1 MFIEFKDVSFK
12 YYGSDE
18 YVFNQ
23 LSFAIEK
30 GSMLAILGHNG
41 SGKSTIAKLMMGL
54 LETTSGDIYIE
65 GEKLTEDNVDVL
77 RKKMGIIFQN
87 PDNQFVGVTV
97 RDDIAFGL
105 ENHKIPRKEMIEKID
120 KYAKLVNMQDFLD
133 ENPENLSGGQKQRV
147 AIAGAL
153 AMDTDLIIFDESTS
167 MLDPKGTKEIHQMIE
182 TLRKTY
188 HKTIISITHN
198 LEEALIA
205 DRVIVLNEG
214 KIVLDGT
221 PKEVLKEQTILEASG
236 LKLIDGISLLNRIQD
251 SKLHINKKEEYS
263 KKASYK
269 QLDQVSL
276 NINEKDEFVM
286 IVGHTGSGKSTLVQH
301 MNGLLLATSGR
312 VEVFNIN
319 VIRSKKIKLKPVRE
333 HVGLVFQFPEYQIFE
348 STVLED
354 IMFGPKNFGKSK
366 EEAKQLAIQAAHRI
380 GINDEILERSPFTLS
395 GGQMRR
401 VAIAGAMAINP
412 DILILDEPTV
422 GLDPKGKDEL
432 MNLLVH
438 MHNETHKTI
447 IMISHDMDIVASYAK
462 RILVMDQGKLIYDGD
477 KEGLFADEEFLRQH
491 NLDLPVISTIA
502 KGLKAKGFI
511 QYDQLPL
518 TKDELYDIIV
528 GGKTNE

>member
-1 MFIEFKDVSFK
+1 
-12 YYGSDE
+12 
-18 YVFNQ
+18 
-23 LSFAIEK
+23 
-30 GSMLAILGHNG
+30 
-41 SGKSTIAKLMMGL
+41 MG
-54 LETTSGDIYIE
+54 INFQ
-65 GEKLTEDNVDVL
+65 NVDF
-77 RKKMGIIFQN
+77 K
-87 PDNQFVGVTV
+87 
-97 RDDIAFGL
+97 
-105 ENHKIPRKEMIEKID
+105 
-120 KYAKLVNMQDFLD
+120 
-133 ENPENLSGGQKQRV
+133 
-147 AIAGAL
+147 
-153 AMDTDLIIFDESTS
+153 
-167 MLDPKGTKEIHQMIE
+167 
-182 TLRKTY
+182 
-188 HKTIISITHN
+188 
-198 LEEALIA
+198 
-205 DRVIVLNEG
+205 
-214 KIVLDGT
+214 
-221 PKEVLKEQTILEASG
+221 
-236 LKLIDGISLLNRIQD
+236 
-251 SKLHINKKEEYS
+251 YS

-312 VEVFNIN
+312 VEVFNMN

-477 KEGLFADEEFLRQH
+477 KKGLFADEEFLRQH

>member
-1 MFIEFKDVSFK
+1 
-12 YYGSDE
+12 
-18 YVFNQ
+18 
-23 LSFAIEK
+23 
-30 GSMLAILGHNG
+30 
-41 SGKSTIAKLMMGL
+41 MG
-54 LETTSGDIYIE
+54 INFQ
-65 GEKLTEDNVDVL
+65 NVDF
-77 RKKMGIIFQN
+77 K
-87 PDNQFVGVTV
+87 
-97 RDDIAFGL
+97 
-105 ENHKIPRKEMIEKID
+105 
-120 KYAKLVNMQDFLD
+120 
-133 ENPENLSGGQKQRV
+133 
-147 AIAGAL
+147 
-153 AMDTDLIIFDESTS
+153 
-167 MLDPKGTKEIHQMIE
+167 
-182 TLRKTY
+182 
-188 HKTIISITHN
+188 
-198 LEEALIA
+198 
-205 DRVIVLNEG
+205 
-214 KIVLDGT
+214 
-221 PKEVLKEQTILEASG
+221 
-236 LKLIDGISLLNRIQD
+236 
-251 SKLHINKKEEYS
+251 YS

-276 NINEKDEFVM
+276 NIDEKDEFVM

-333 HVGLVFQFPEYQIFE
+333 HVGLVFQFHEYQIFE

>member
-1 MFIEFKDVSFK
+1 
-12 YYGSDE
+12 
-18 YVFNQ
+18 
-23 LSFAIEK
+23 
-30 GSMLAILGHNG
+30 
-41 SGKSTIAKLMMGL
+41 MG
-54 LETTSGDIYIE
+54 INFQ
-65 GEKLTEDNVDVL
+65 NVDF
-77 RKKMGIIFQN
+77 K
-87 PDNQFVGVTV
+87 
-97 RDDIAFGL
+97 
-105 ENHKIPRKEMIEKID
+105 
-120 KYAKLVNMQDFLD
+120 
-133 ENPENLSGGQKQRV
+133 
-147 AIAGAL
+147 
-153 AMDTDLIIFDESTS
+153 
-167 MLDPKGTKEIHQMIE
+167 
-182 TLRKTY
+182 
-188 HKTIISITHN
+188 
-198 LEEALIA
+198 
-205 DRVIVLNEG
+205 
-214 KIVLDGT
+214 
-221 PKEVLKEQTILEASG
+221 
-236 LKLIDGISLLNRIQD
+236 
-251 SKLHINKKEEYS
+251 YS

-276 NINEKDEFVM
+276 NIDEKDEFVM

-477 KEGLFADEEFLRQH
+477 KKGLFADEEFLRQH

-528 GGKTNE
+528 GGKTNEW

>member
-1 MFIEFKDVSFK
+1 
-12 YYGSDE
+12 
-18 YVFNQ
+18 
-23 LSFAIEK
+23 
-30 GSMLAILGHNG
+30 
-41 SGKSTIAKLMMGL
+41 MG
-54 LETTSGDIYIE
+54 INFQ
-65 GEKLTEDNVDVL
+65 NVDF
-77 RKKMGIIFQN
+77 K
-87 PDNQFVGVTV
+87 
-97 RDDIAFGL
+97 
-105 ENHKIPRKEMIEKID
+105 
-120 KYAKLVNMQDFLD
+120 
-133 ENPENLSGGQKQRV
+133 
-147 AIAGAL
+147 
-153 AMDTDLIIFDESTS
+153 
-167 MLDPKGTKEIHQMIE
+167 
-182 TLRKTY
+182 
-188 HKTIISITHN
+188 
-198 LEEALIA
+198 
-205 DRVIVLNEG
+205 
-214 KIVLDGT
+214 
-221 PKEVLKEQTILEASG
+221 
-236 LKLIDGISLLNRIQD
+236 
-251 SKLHINKKEEYS
+251 YS

-380 GINDEILERSPFTLS
+380 GINDEILERPPFTLS

>member
-1 MFIEFKDVSFK
+1 
-12 YYGSDE
+12 
-18 YVFNQ
+18 
-23 LSFAIEK
+23 
-30 GSMLAILGHNG
+30 
-41 SGKSTIAKLMMGL
+41 MG
-54 LETTSGDIYIE
+54 INFQ
-65 GEKLTEDNVDVL
+65 NVDI
-77 RKKMGIIFQN
+77 K
-87 PDNQFVGVTV
+87 
-97 RDDIAFGL
+97 
-105 ENHKIPRKEMIEKID
+105 
-120 KYAKLVNMQDFLD
+120 
-133 ENPENLSGGQKQRV
+133 
-147 AIAGAL
+147 
-153 AMDTDLIIFDESTS
+153 
-167 MLDPKGTKEIHQMIE
+167 
-182 TLRKTY
+182 
-188 HKTIISITHN
+188 
-198 LEEALIA
+198 
-205 DRVIVLNEG
+205 
-214 KIVLDGT
+214 
-221 PKEVLKEQTILEASG
+221 
-236 LKLIDGISLLNRIQD
+236 
-251 SKLHINKKEEYS
+251 YS

-477 KEGLFADEEFLRQH
+477 KKGLFADEEFLRQH

>member
-1 MFIEFKDVSFK
+1 MDFK
-12 YYGSDE
+12 
-18 YVFNQ
+18 
-23 LSFAIEK
+23 
-30 GSMLAILGHNG
+30 
-41 SGKSTIAKLMMGL
+41 
-54 LETTSGDIYIE
+54 
-65 GEKLTEDNVDVL
+65 
-77 RKKMGIIFQN
+77 
-87 PDNQFVGVTV
+87 
-97 RDDIAFGL
+97 
-105 ENHKIPRKEMIEKID
+105 
-120 KYAKLVNMQDFLD
+120 
-133 ENPENLSGGQKQRV
+133 
-147 AIAGAL
+147 
-153 AMDTDLIIFDESTS
+153 
-167 MLDPKGTKEIHQMIE
+167 
-182 TLRKTY
+182 
-188 HKTIISITHN
+188 
-198 LEEALIA
+198 
-205 DRVIVLNEG
+205 
-214 KIVLDGT
+214 
-221 PKEVLKEQTILEASG
+221 
-236 LKLIDGISLLNRIQD
+236 
-251 SKLHINKKEEYS
+251 YS

-477 KEGLFADEEFLRQH
+477 KKGLFADEEFLRQH
-491 NLDLPVISTIA
+491 NLDLPVISAIA